1 MRIQKRIH
9 NRFGHPTLFRHVHQP
24 DWRGYM
30 LVAKNMNY
38 YTDGD
43 PWKCGVTDLWQ
54 VYTGKLSGKIRR
66 ALLRVFARAS

>member
-1 MRIQKRIH
+1 
-9 NRFGHPTLFRHVHQP
+9 
-24 DWRGYM
+24 M